1 MKRLFTGLC
10 MAWGNFCF
18 IPGLKKWDENARSLM
33 LGWLPLIGVVIGGL
47 WALIYF
53 GLVYASLP
61 YLLVTFIMA
70 FLPFFL
76 SGFIHVDGFMDC
88 NDAMLSRGTLEKK
101 QSILKDS
108 RCGTFAVVTLI
119 FTALCFYSSLG
130 SAISYGIDFVNL
142 IAITAISR
150 SVSGLEVLISRPMAT
165 SQYAAMAAEYEE
177 EDEETSESCSKIS
190 EYGFS
195 LSDEEDDESYSENAF
210 VTDGFE
216 EDTSADDGKEAE
228 DADVQNMA
236 GESTVT
242 AAEDIMPEESKKD
255 KPASIQ
261 HGVYLLVAQLI
272 LVLVLVFLFCKYYLV
287 TAFVVVGTA
296 LGTLISCSIAK
307 KSLGG
312 MNGDIAGY
320 SIIWGEM
327 IGVILLALV

>member
-1 MKRLFTGLC
+1 MKKFFTGLC

-18 IPGLKKWDENARSLM
+18 IPGIKRWDENARSLM
-33 LGWLPLIGVVIGGL
+33 LGWLPLIGLVIGGL
-47 WALIYF
+47 WAAIYF

-70 FLPFFL
+70 FLPFIL

-119 FTALCFYSSLG
+119 FTALCFYSALG

-142 IAITAISR
+142 IAITVISR
-150 SVSGLEVLISRPMAT
+150 SVSGLEVLLSKPMAT

-177 EDEETSESCSKIS
+177 AEE
-190 EYGFS
+190 
-195 LSDEEDDESYSENAF
+195 LADDEDADREIE
-210 VTDGFE
+210 VTDGTGSVAEYE
-216 EDTSADDGKEAE
+216 ETDIAVELNERADEALDSDNGDDNAEETDMNVPEKE
-228 DADVQNMA
+228 
-236 GESTVT
+236 
-242 AAEDIMPEESKKD
+242 D
-255 KPASIQ
+255 KPATIQ
-261 HGVYLLVAQLI
+261 QGVFLLVAQLI
-272 LVLVLVFLFCKYYLV
+272 LVLALVGLFCKYYLV
-287 TAFVVVGTA
+287 TAVVVLGTA
-296 LGTLISCSIAK
+296 LGTLISCIIAK

-327 IGVILLALV
+327 IGVIALALV